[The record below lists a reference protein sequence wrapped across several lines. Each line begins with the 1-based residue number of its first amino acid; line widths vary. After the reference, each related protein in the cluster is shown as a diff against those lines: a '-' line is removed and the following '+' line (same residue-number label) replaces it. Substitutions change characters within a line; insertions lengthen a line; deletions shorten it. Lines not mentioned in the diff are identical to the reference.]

1 MKYKN
6 QPNFIPQPKLNMAE
20 ISKNNGVRRN
30 RPESLASLSG
40 NEQQRVQGRDTLRQ
54 ILQRRESSKLAGE
67 EEGLRHNRLRKS
79 KSTQEMEP
87 LSIVLK
93 DANALNEC
101 ESQNSPSE
109 EGNHEDIDRESEK
122 ATPTRRHDNDQAK

>member
-20 ISKNNGVRRN
+20 ISKNNKMQRN
-30 RPESLASLSG
+30 RPESLAALSG
-40 NEQQRVQGRDTLRQ
+40 GEQPVVQGRDTLRQ
-54 ILQRRESSKLAGE
+54 GHQSSKIAGE

-87 LSIVLK
+87 LGIVMK
-93 DANALNEC
+93 NANALNEC
-101 ESQNSPSE
+101 ESQNS
-109 EGNHEDIDRESEK
+109 
-122 ATPTRRHDNDQAK
+122 